1 MRQLGPGPAALLP
14 PPEFHD
20 CNGKMG
26 HGPAEFFLR
35 VDGHKEDGLD
45 YEDDMEDVSAEG
57 AGRGDRVFFPF
68 HKRMDENPA
77 WKCYCLEAGLRVGIG
92 VRVGVRG

>member
-1 MRQLGPGPAALLP
+1 MRQLGPGPAALL

-45 YEDDMEDVSAEG
+45 YEDDVEDVSAEG
-57 AGRGDRVFFPF
+57 DVGGDRVLSGFSHSLKGWMKIRCGNVLLPQG
-68 HKRMDENPA
+68 
-77 WKCYCLEAGLRVGIG
+77 WG
-92 VRVGVRG
+92 